1 MHDISRRIR
10 RFLLVLSAGILI
22 HGSLSVASSNPKL
35 ESVYGLPHLG
45 RAAGRQ
51 QQAIEGGTE
60 ESVHSDAESLDRGPR
75 RDEQFPQ
82 DNAEGPPILHEA
94 DGL

>member
-10 RFLLVLSAGILI
+10 RFLVLLSAGILVN
-22 HGSLSVASSNPKL
+22 GSLSVASSNPKL

-45 RAAGRQ
+45 RAAERQ
-51 QQAIEGGTE
+51 QQPAEDGTE
-60 ESVHSDAESLDRGPR
+60 ESMHSDAESLNLGPR
-75 RDEQFPQ
+75 QDEQFPQ
-82 DNAEGPPILHEA
+82 DNAEGPPVLHET